1 MGRVNM
7 RTIFLFPKE
16 PLSSDRIQTDHLKWI
31 LFHKLQIQPTTEMFI
46 YILVENFFCGLVYL
60 SLHAE

>member
-16 PLSSDRIQTDHLKWI
+16 PLSCDRIQTDHLKWI

-46 YILVENFFCGLVYL
+46 YILVENFF
-60 SLHAE
+60 